1 MPAKLRSPVPNRVM
15 EAGSGTTVNGSL
27 FPVISVL
34 PLEIVAD
41 PLKKPEPV
49 LMVS

>member
-1 MPAKLRSPVPNRVM
+1 MLAKLRSPVPNRVM
-15 EAGSGTTVNGSL
+15 EAGSGTTISASP

-34 PLEIVAD
+34 PLEIGAD

-49 LMVS
+49 FTVS